1 MKQYLLKISGLAA
14 IAILSYSPVF
24 SQQGD
29 DQDSAVKKIRHNAEE
44 IIIKSKNDKNVK
56 LSVEIRDGQVFIND
70 KPMSEFKDDNV
81 VVRKM
86 RTMNMDMDGGA
97 MALLGDVDG
106 DGDFKTFTAPRSPFR
121 NRSGAY
127 SFSIGDGNGAFLGV
141 SSEKGDDDIAGAKIR
156 QVTKG
161 SGAEK
166 AGLKPGDV
174 ITRVNETAISDPEDL
189 TGAIHKLK
197 PEDKVN
203 LTFKRDGKE
212 EKVVATLGK
221 MKEGSDAF
229 GYGNAMPKMDDFNFN
244 MPRTLR
250 VSPRVYAF
258 GESRPKLGIRA
269 QDTEDGKG
277 VKVLDIDEESPAE
290 KAGIKEGD
298 IITRFDGKEVNSATE
313 LADLARAGKDKADLK
328 VSLTHDGKSREV
340 DIKIPKK
347 LKTADL

>member
-1 MKQYLLKISGLAA
+1 MKQYLLRISGLAA
-14 IAILSYSPVF
+14 IAVLSYSPVF
-24 SQQGD
+24 SQQGN
-29 DQDSAVKKIRHNAEE
+29 DQDSAVKKIRNSVEE

-70 KPMSEFKDDNV
+70 KPISEFKDDNV

-86 RTMNMDMDGGA
+86 RTLDIDGGA
-97 MALLGDVDG
+97 MALLGDEDG
-106 DGDFKTFTAPRSPFR
+106 DGDFKTLIAPRSPYR
-121 NRSGAY
+121 NRSGTY
-127 SFSIGDGNGAFLGV
+127 SFSFGDGNGAFLGV
-141 SSEKGDDDIAGAKIR
+141 SSENGDDEITGAKFR

-174 ITRVNETAISDPEDL
+174 ITKLNETTISDPEDL

-221 MKEGSDAF
+221 MKEGAYAF
-229 GYGNAMPKMDDFNFN
+229 GYGNAMPKMDNFNFD
-244 MPRTLR
+244 MPRSLR
-250 VSPRVYAF
+250 VSPRVYSF
-258 GESRPKLGIRA
+258 GENRPKLGIKA
-269 QDTEDGKG
+269 QDMEDGKG
-277 VKVLDIDEESPAE
+277 VKVLDIDEESPAD

-298 IITRFDGKEVNSATE
+298 IITRFDGKEVNSAME

-328 VSLTHDGKSREV
+328 VSVTHDGKSREV

>member
-1 MKQYLLKISGLAA
+1 MKQYLLRISGLAA
-14 IAILSYSPVF
+14 MAILSYSPVF

-29 DQDSAVKKIRHNAEE
+29 DQDSTLKKIHSNVDE

-81 VVRKM
+81 VVHKM
-86 RTMNMDMDGGA
+86 RTMDMDGEA
-97 MALLGDVDG
+97 MTLLGDANG
-106 DGDFKTFTAPRSPFR
+106 DGDFKMLTAPRSPYR
-121 NRSGAY
+121 MGKGSY
-127 SFSIGDGNGAFLGV
+127 SFNIDEGKGAFLGV
-141 SSEKGDDDIAGAKIR
+141 SSEKGDDDIAGARVK

-166 AGLKPGDV
+166 AGLKPGDL
-174 ITRVNETAISDPEDL
+174 ITRVNETTISDPEDL
-189 TGAIHKLK
+189 TQAIHKCK

-212 EKVVATLGK
+212 QKAVATLGK
-221 MKEGSDAF
+221 MKDGSYSYS
-229 GYGNAMPKMDDFNFN
+229 YGNDGYAMPDMKDFNFN
-244 MPRTLR
+244 LAPLR
-250 VSPRVYAF
+250 VSPKLFSYND
-258 GESRPKLGIRA
+258 SRPKLGIKA

-277 VKVLDIDEESPAE
+277 VKVLDIDEESPAD

-298 IITRFDGKEVNSATE
+298 IITRFDGKEVNSAVE
-313 LADLARAGKDKADLK
+313 LADLARESKGKADLK
-328 VSLTHDGKSREV
+328 ISLTHDGKSREV
-340 DIKIPKK
+340 EVKIPKK